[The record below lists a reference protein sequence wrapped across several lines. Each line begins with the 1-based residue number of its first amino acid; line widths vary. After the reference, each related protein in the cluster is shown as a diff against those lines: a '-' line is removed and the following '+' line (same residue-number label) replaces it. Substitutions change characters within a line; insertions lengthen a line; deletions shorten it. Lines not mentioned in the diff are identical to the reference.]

1 MSASFPAP
9 VFVSA
14 KSATAV
20 FRWDEAVRAL
30 QAVYAEPLMAS
41 ATPPRT
47 IARGKN
53 AWLRTLTAVPPSTRY
68 FGAKLMGVALDAET
82 PAVEYIIVL
91 FDRQTSRI
99 AALIDANGVTA
110 YRTAATSAAA
120 LDRLAGAGAARLA
133 VLGSGLEARMHTRA
147 FAAVRPLSEIVV
159 FSPTASRREAFARDL
174 GAELQLPCRVA
185 GDARE
190 AVEGSTIVLAA
201 ARSRGELPILHG
213 HYLKAGMTI
222 VSIGS
227 TVPEQREIDVSVVD
241 RADFIVCDVRDEVLE
256 ESGDM
261 LAAAQA
267 GVDIHQKSFS
277 LNALMA
283 GELESQRG
291 AARLP
296 MFKSVGSGLQDV
308 VIAELILTKAI
319 AAGLATPLPIAFE
332 SKLVL

>member
-1 MSASFPAP
+1 VSASFPAP

-14 KSATAV
+14 KTVAAV
-20 FRWDEAVRAL
+20 FCWDEAIHAL
-30 QAVYAEPLMAS
+30 QAVYAQPIATT

-47 IARGKN
+47 IARDKK
-53 AWLRTLTAVPPSTRY
+53 AWLRTLTAVPPGTRY
-68 FGAKLMGVALDAET
+68 FGAKVMGVALDAE
-82 PAVEYIIVL
+82 AAGVEYVIVL

-99 AALIDANGVTA
+99 AAFVDGNMVTA

-120 LDRLAGAGAARLA
+120 LDRLARAGSARLA

-147 FAAVRPLSEIVV
+147 FAAVRPLSEVVV
-159 FSPTASRREAFARDL
+159 FSPTATRRETFARDL
-174 GAELQLPCRVA
+174 GAELQLPCRAA
-185 GDARE
+185 GNARE

-213 HYLKAGMTI
+213 DSLKDGMTV

-227 TVPEQREIDVSVVD
+227 TVPEQREIDVSVAE
-241 RADFIVCDVRDEVLE
+241 RADFIVCDVMDEVLG

-267 GVDIHQKSFS
+267 GVDIRGKAFS
-277 LNALMA
+277 LNALMS
-283 GELESQRG
+283 GKLDRERDE
-291 AARLP
+291 ARLP

-308 VIAELILTKAI
+308 VIAELVLTKAV

-332 SKLVL
+332 TKMAT